1 MRCAAI
7 LAAAMSLALTAP
19 VAAQTYVYEEVV
31 EQWVDTGTQ
40 RFVSPPL
47 AEAEQAA
54 VAAYG
59 PFRVLDNTRAALV
72 GVTDARSP
80 RQFAAMLASYPGI
93 TTIEFIDCPGTYDD
107 RANLAVGRMIRAH
120 GLAAVVPEGGS
131 VRSGAVELFL
141 AGATLQI
148 ADGAEFAVHA
158 WMDDR
163 GLSATDYAADSPENA
178 KYLAYYAEM
187 GMEPVAATRFYAM
200 TNSVPFENALWLT
213 GTEMRGWIGVEA
225 PQPEI
230 QQSPR
235 LAYLDLG
242 LALN

>member
-1 MRCAAI
+1 MRTAAFI
-7 LAAAMSLALTAP
+7 AAALALALTAP

-31 EQWVDTGTQ
+31 EEWVDTGTQ
-40 RFVSPPL
+40 RFVSPRL

-54 VAAYG
+54 IAAFG
-59 PFRVLDNTRAALV
+59 PFRVLDGTRAALV

-80 RQFAAMLASYPGI
+80 AQFAAMLARYTQL

-120 GLAAVVPEGGS
+120 GLATVVPEGGS

-141 AGATLQI
+141 AGASLEI

-158 WMDDR
+158 WLDDR
-163 GLSATDYAADSPENA
+163 GLSANDYAADSTEHA
-178 KYLAYYAEM
+178 KYLGYYAEM
-187 GMEPVAATRFYAM
+187 GMEPVAAARFHAM
-200 TNSVPFENALWLT
+200 TNSVPFEDAMWLS
-213 GTEMRGWIGVEA
+213 GAEMRDWIGVEA
-225 PQPEI
+225 PQAEI
-230 QQSPR
+230 LQQPR

-242 LALN
+242 PALN